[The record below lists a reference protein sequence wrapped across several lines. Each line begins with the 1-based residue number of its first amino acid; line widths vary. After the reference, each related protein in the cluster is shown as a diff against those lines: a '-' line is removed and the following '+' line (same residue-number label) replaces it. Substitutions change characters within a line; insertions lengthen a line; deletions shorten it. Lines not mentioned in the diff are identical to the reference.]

1 MKQVKHKI
9 RVLTEEDIERM
20 DDKRPKRSMTF
31 TRFIKEQ
38 LKEENNVTDVEDVG
52 RRNTDHV

>member
-1 MKQVKHKI
+1 MKHKI

-20 DDKRPKRSMTF
+20 DAKRPKRSMTF
-31 TRFIKEQ
+31 TQFIKEQ
-38 LKEENNVTDVEDVG
+38 LKEENNDTDVEDVG

>member
-20 DDKRPKRSMTF
+20 DAKRPKRSMTF
-31 TRFIKEQ
+31 TQFIKEQ
-38 LKEENNVTDVEDVG
+38 LKEESNDTDVEDVG